1 MANQINDPIQLQVK
15 QEEMV
20 KIIFDGWEVGMKK
33 IPFVKLLNERA
44 SLSLTDAK
52 KLKDRLVDGNEIV
65 EIKVI
70 NENLAKEILKE
81 AQKLKVKGKILF
93 D

>member
-1 MANQINDPIQLQVK
+1 MANQNNDPIQLQVK

-20 KIIFDGWEVGMKK
+20 KIIFDGWKVGMKK

-52 KLKDRLVDGNEIV
+52 KLKDRLVDDNEIV

-70 NENLAKEILKE
+70 NEKLAKEILKE